1 VHCGYS
7 DTLNADGNSI
17 PNELTTRVNVSA
29 LQKPKDTKGQALQ
42 FFPNPKLKK

>member
-1 VHCGYS
+1 
-7 DTLNADGNSI
+7 
-17 PNELTTRVNVSA
+17 VNVSA